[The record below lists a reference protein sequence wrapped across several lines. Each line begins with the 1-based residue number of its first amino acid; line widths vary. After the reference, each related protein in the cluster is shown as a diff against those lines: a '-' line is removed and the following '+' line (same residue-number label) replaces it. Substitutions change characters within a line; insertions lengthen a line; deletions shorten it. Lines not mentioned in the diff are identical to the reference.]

1 MILNGVGV
9 YHAGLDF
16 SDRRLVEELFI
27 AQALSVVCTTSSLA
41 QGVNLPVRSCPHT
54 HTHTL
59 MHTLEPLMNPG
70 SPRGGEVNAV
80 LQAWS
85 RLSGYGGRRS
95 AHARYLNDAS
105 LTWHTQSCPTWLC
118 CR

>member
-41 QGVNLPVRSCPHT
+41 QGVNLPVR
-54 HTHTL
+54 L
-59 MHTLEPLMNPG
+59 
-70 SPRGGEVNAV
+70 R
-80 LQAWS
+80 
-85 RLSGYGGRRS
+85 
-95 AHARYLNDAS
+95 
-105 LTWHTQSCPTWLC
+105 
-118 CR
+118 